1 MDRFLYL
8 TFDGLSRGAVYS
20 AFALAL
26 VLIWRAARIVNF
38 AQGAMA
44 VATAYAGYSVAD
56 ATGSYWLG
64 FVVAITGGLVL
75 GAVVERVVMR
85 FVDRSS
91 PLNGVVVALGLVLI
105 IQGVLGMIY
114 GNEYRPAPAPFSRDA
129 FEIGGVA
136 LLSRYDLFVF
146 AAVGAVVVL
155 LTLLFTRTS
164 TGLRMRAAA
173 FAPDVSRLLGVPV
186 GGMLTLG
193 WALAAAVGSLAAS
206 RSISPPNCS
215 IRTGRCSC
223 RPPARFASP
232 ERPPPRRRVANSR
245 WSGWYAPTT
254 ARPRAS
260 RLRIAPNSGC
270 RPNCRRPCSAA
281 SSTAGSPRLTWS
293 RASRAKS
300 SGLSSHFASCIPSGN
315 VGNP

>member
-8 TFDGLSRGAVYS
+8 TFDGLSRGAVYA

-44 VATAYAGYSVAD
+44 VATAYAGYSVTNT
-56 ATGSYWLG
+56 TGSYWLG
-64 FVVAITGGLVL
+64 FAVAIIGGLVI
-75 GAVVERVVMR
+75 GAAVERVVMR
-85 FVDRSS
+85 FVDHSS

-114 GNEYRPAPAPFSRDA
+114 GNNFRPAEAPFSRDA
-129 FEIGGVA
+129 FQIGGVA
-136 LLSRYDLFVF
+136 ILSRYDLFVF
-146 AAVGAVVVL
+146 AAVGAVVVI

-193 WALAAAVGSLAAS
+193 WALAAAVGSLAGMLVIPTELGLNPNAMDVLF
-206 RSISPPNCS
+206 ISAFTAAVLGGLDSPVGAVVGGLVVGLLLAYVSGYLGATVAP
-215 IRTGRCSC
+215 IAVLILLVVVLLGR
-223 RPPARFASP
+223 PDGLF
-232 ERPPPRRRVANSR
+232 
-245 WSGWYAPTT
+245 
-254 ARPRAS
+254 
-260 RLRIAPNSGC
+260 
-270 RPNCRRPCSAA
+270 
-281 SSTAGSPRLTWS
+281 
-293 RASRAKS
+293 SRAK
-300 SGLSSHFASCIPSGN
+300 ARTA
-315 VGNP
+315 